1 MLRRCIYPM
10 LWLYILSN
18 SGPLAAHADDKPAD
32 TLVIIDVVDWLSPA
46 HQATHQASVLQKIL
60 ANLTIPHQIQQI
72 TRNRAR
78 MLVREHPT
86 ACMPWLLKTPERLQD
101 FQFSVPYM
109 AENALQL
116 VVRDNTP
123 LAQTLHQQRQAG
135 PVRLGELLLQ
145 RRPPILGI
153 ETNRSY
159 GQKTDQLLSELQH
172 LPAIYTRTSSSNNP
186 AELIPMLQ
194 RGFLDI
200 IIEYEIVAKEHSN
213 ELAFFPFEET
223 EAFQLSHFACS
234 NTEDMAR
241 LLPALNQSIQMLG
254 QDEEFQQL
262 MLLSIPEHFK
272 QQALQYLREAQQKP

>member
-18 SGPLAAHADDKPAD
+18 SGPLAAHTDEKPAD

-60 ANLTIPHQIQQI
+60 ANLTIPHQTQQI

-116 VVRDNTP
+116 AVRDNTP

-135 PVRLGELLLQ
+135 PIRLGELLLQ
-145 RRPPILGI
+145 RRPPSWASKPTAVTVRKPINCLASCNTCQPSTPVPAPATI
-153 ETNRSY
+153 RPSLSPCCNAALLTS
-159 GQKTDQLLSELQH
+159 LLSMKLWQKNTAVSWH
-172 LPAIYTRTSSSNNP
+172 FSRSKKPR
-186 AELIPMLQ
+186 
-194 RGFLDI
+194 
-200 IIEYEIVAKEHSN
+200 
-213 ELAFFPFEET
+213 PF
-223 EAFQLSHFACS
+223 
-234 NTEDMAR
+234 N
-241 LLPALNQSIQMLG
+241 
-254 QDEEFQQL
+254 
-262 MLLSIPEHFK
+262 
-272 QQALQYLREAQQKP
+272 